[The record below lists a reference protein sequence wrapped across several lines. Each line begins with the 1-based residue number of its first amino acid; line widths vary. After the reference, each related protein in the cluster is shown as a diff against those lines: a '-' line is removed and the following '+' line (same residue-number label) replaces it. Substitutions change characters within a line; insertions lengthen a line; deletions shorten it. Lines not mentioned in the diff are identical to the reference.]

1 MEGLLMC
8 GGEGTRLRPAVDDT
22 EKPLVAVDGEPM
34 VDHVVEALQASRV
47 ESVVAA
53 VSPATPETAAR
64 LADRE
69 GVRLTETP
77 GAGYVDDLITVLE
90 TLEQPVVT
98 VTADIPLLTGRLV
111 DRAIEAADG
120 KSLAVCV
127 PQSLVEQV
135 GASVGTT
142 VDHDGEQV
150 VPTGLNVVG
159 PGPDRRVVWE
169 AERLACNVNRPAD
182 IRFAEE
188 MFVDREGRFSNSP
201 I

>member
-1 MEGLLMC
+1 MDGLLMC

-22 EKPLVAVDGEPM
+22 EKPLVAVDSKPM
-34 VDHVVEALQASRV
+34 VDHVVDALQASRV
-47 ESVVAA
+47 ERVVAA
-53 VSPATPETAAR
+53 VSPATPETANR
-64 LADRE
+64 LGDCE
-69 GVRLTETP
+69 GVQVVETP
-77 GAGYVDDLITVLE
+77 GEGYVDDLITVLE

-120 KSLAVCV
+120 DSLAVCV
-127 PQSLVEQV
+127 PRSLVEQI
-135 GASVGTT
+135 GASVDTT
-142 VDHDGEQV
+142 VDHDGERV

-182 IRFAEE
+182 IQSAEKMFA
-188 MFVDREGRFSNSP
+188 DL
-201 I
+201 